1 MTGATGA
8 GPEIERDSEREGQC
22 AAEGVARF
30 ALHFRLISISAAC
43 VASRRVALLLIAV
56 ARGAGC

>member
-8 GPEIERDSEREGQC
+8 GVEAGAGAGTGVEVQGS
-22 AAEGVARF
+22 AEGVARF
-30 ALHFRLISISAAC
+30 ALHFRLISISAAL
-43 VASRRVALLLIAV
+43 VVALFVIAV